1 MNILVSAAAGLTS
14 LSPAS
19 LSTKILAANGPE
31 LPSLNDFLP
40 PEILFQG
47 TPFAM
52 NRIIFV
58 RVIATAVILLVLG
71 ITAARAKVVPG
82 RWQGAVEWI
91 LGFVRDNI
99 VYQIIGELRG
109 KKYVPMI
116 TTMFLTILVFN
127 VCGVIP
133 GADIAATA
141 TIAMPLIFAV
151 WTLVQY
157 WVAGI
162 SKQGLGGFLKEE
174 LFPAGVPWP
183 VYILL
188 TPIQLL
194 EIILIRPFSLTLRLF
209 ANMISGHLLVA
220 ITLAMSNYYLIVME
234 GAAFKL
240 VGVLWFLGGFALT
253 AFEIFVAALQAFIF
267 CILSCVYINQ
277 SLGEE

>member
-1 MNILVSAAAGLTS
+1 MNILVSAASS
-14 LSPAS
+14 LAPSGYAS
-19 LSTKILAANGPE
+19 LSSKILADNGPE

-40 PEILFQG
+40 PEIIFAG
-47 TPFAM
+47 TPFAI
-52 NRIIFV
+52 NRIMLV
-58 RVIATAVILLVLG
+58 RMVATVVILLVLG
-71 ITAARAKVVPG
+71 ITAARAKVIPG
-82 RWQGAVEWI
+82 RWQGAVEWV

-99 VYQIIGELRG
+99 VYQILGELRG

-116 TTMFLTILVFN
+116 TTMFMTILVFN
-127 VCGVIP
+127 LCGVIP
-133 GADIAATA
+133 GANIAATA
-141 TIAMPLIFAV
+141 TIAMPLVFAL

-157 WVAGI
+157 WAAGI
-162 SKQGLGGFLKEE
+162 SAHGLGGFLKEE

-209 ANMISGHLLVA
+209 ANMLSGHLLVA
-220 ITLAMSNYYLIVME
+220 ITLAMSNYYLIELQSTAMKAV
-234 GAAFKL
+234 GA
-240 VGVLWFLGGFALT
+240 VWFLGGFALT
-253 AFEIFVAALQAFIF
+253 GFEIFVAALQAFIF

>member
-1 MNILVSAAAGLTS
+1 MNGLLNAAAFS
-14 LSPAS
+14 ARV
-19 LSTKILAANGPE
+19 LAERGPE
-31 LPSLNDFLP
+31 LPSLKDFLP
-40 PEILFQG
+40 PVILFQG

-52 NRIIFV
+52 NRIILV
-58 RVIATAVILLVLG
+58 RVVATALILLVLG
-71 ITAARAKVVPG
+71 LTAARAKVVPG
-82 RWQGAVEWI
+82 RWQGAVEF
-91 LGFVRDNI
+91 LLEFVRNNI
-99 VYQIIGELRG
+99 VYAIIGELRG

-127 VCGVIP
+127 LCGIIP
-133 GADIAATA
+133 GANIAATA
-141 TIAMPLIFAV
+141 TIAMPLVFAL
-151 WTLVQY
+151 WTASQY
-157 WVAGI
+157 WAAGI
-162 SKQGLGGFLKEE
+162 SSHGLGGFLKEE

-194 EIILIRPFSLTLRLF
+194 EIVIIRPFSLTLRLF

-220 ITLAMSNYYLIVME
+220 ITLAMSNFYIIE
-234 GAAFKL
+234 AQQAAMKG
-240 VGVLWFLGGFALT
+240 VGVIWFVGGFALT